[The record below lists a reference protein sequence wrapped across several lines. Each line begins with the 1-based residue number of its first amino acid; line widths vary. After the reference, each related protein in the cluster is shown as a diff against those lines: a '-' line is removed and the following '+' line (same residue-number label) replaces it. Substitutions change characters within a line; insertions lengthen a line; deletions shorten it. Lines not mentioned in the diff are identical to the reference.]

1 MRGPCSIKS
10 SAHIIRLP
18 VRKVLGLNPLIPVSD
33 FSFRIL
39 LTWDRVKSTR
49 SFRFLL
55 PRYTDSI
62 PQTPEFKLYR
72 QTKQNFGG
80 TRRLCEKIRRFWHFF
95 GRFFNFFC
103 RGNSADTPIAIPQPP
118 VLSHTDT
125 YIGLTLPYRTHGT
138 VCSIAY
144 SVPFP
149 EIPDLSALSRH

>member
-80 TRRLCEKIRRFWHFF
+80 TRRLCVKKSVDFGIFLVDFSTFFVGEIRRTH
-95 GRFFNFFC
+95 RSRYHNP
-103 RGNSADTPIAIPQPP
+103 RYSLIPT
-118 VLSHTDT
+118 HTSDSLFRIVHT
-125 YIGLTLPYRTHGT
+125 G
-138 VCSIAY
+138 
-144 SVPFP
+144 
-149 EIPDLSALSRH
+149 LSALLPILFRSPRFLI